1 MIHLQIIERGSN
13 NLQALIRSAI
23 RSGKITSFEIAKVK
37 GGLKITHTA
46 PDYPGAITFIQ
57 MVGLLLV
64 DVGCKNAAKEWQLL
78 GAFVGQLACHFV
90 DEIAA
95 INMQFDPKD

>member
-1 MIHLQIIERGSN
+1 MIHLQIVERGSN

-37 GGLKITHTA
+37 RGVKITHTA
-46 PDYPGAITFIQ
+46 QDHPGAINFIQ
-57 MVGLLLV
+57 MVGLLLA
-64 DVGCKNAAKEWQLL
+64 DVGCKNPAKEWQLL
-78 GAFVGQLACHFV
+78 EAFVGQLAQHFS
-90 DEIAA
+90 DQIAA